1 VTQPPGPAPKP
12 SLGVIGPGRAGT
24 GLALAWARAGY
35 PVQLHGRRLKVMP
48 VPLTLTVGAADA
60 PPPWL
65 DQVAV
70 VILAVPDDAILSL
83 AQILADSGGIQ
94 AAHVVLHLSGSRSH
108 EALRALAPSGA
119 ALGSL
124 HPLQTL
130 VEPDRAPL
138 HLRGAWAA
146 VEGMPRA
153 VETAERLARAV
164 GLRPFRLRPEDKVLY
179 HAGAVFASNYF
190 VVVEAIASQLLQQAG
205 LSEADAWAALRPLV
219 RGTLDNLVREGP
231 LKALTGPVLRGDAET
246 LTRHL
251 GALSGDVAGGDL
263 YRGLAAAALELAR
276 RRGLD
281 ETSAARVARALAI
294 DSSPSRPREGRT

>member
-1 VTQPPGPAPKP
+1 MPGPAPRAP
-12 SLGVIGPGRAGT
+12 VGVIGPGRAGT

-35 PVQLHGRRLKVMP
+35 PVRLHGRRAKRVP
-48 VPLTLTVGAADA
+48 SPLTLTVGPPGE

-65 DQVAV
+65 AQVSV
-70 VILAVPDDAILSL
+70 VILAVPDDAIPPL
-83 AQILADSGGIQ
+83 ANALAASGGVRAEQ
-94 AAHVVLHLSGSRSH
+94 VVLHLSGSRGH
-108 EALRALAPSGA
+108 EVLQGLASSGA

-146 VEGMPRA
+146 IEGMPRA
-153 VETAERLARAV
+153 VELAERLARAV
-164 GLRPFRLRPEDKVLY
+164 GLRPFRVRPEDKPLY

-190 VVVEAIASQLLQQAG
+190 VVVEAVAEQLLRQAG

-246 LTRHL
+246 VARHL
-251 GALSGDVAGGDL
+251 AALPEAVVGL
-263 YRGLAAAALELAR
+263 YRGLSTAALDLAR

-281 ETSAARVARALAI
+281 EASAARVVLALTT
-294 DSSPSRPREGRT
+294 DPPPSRRREPRT

>member
-1 VTQPPGPAPKP
+1 VTAGPGPGPRPA
-12 SLGVIGPGRAGT
+12 LGVIGPGRAGT

-35 PVQLHGRRLKVMP
+35 SVRLHGRRRKP
-48 VPLTLTVGAADA
+48 VPPLLTLTIGPADS
-60 PPPWL
+60 PPLWI
-65 DQVAV
+65 DQVAI
-70 VILAVPDDAILSL
+70 VILAVPDDAIPPL
-83 AQILADSGGIQ
+83 AQILAASGAITAEQ
-94 AAHVVLHLSGSRSH
+94 VVLHLSGSRGQ
-108 EALRALAPSGA
+108 EALAALTRTAA

-153 VETAERLARAV
+153 VREAERLARAI
-164 GLRPFRLRPEDKVLY
+164 GLRPFPLRAEQKLRY

-190 VVVEAIASQLLQQAG
+190 VVVEAMAEQLLREAG
-205 LSEADAWAALRPLV
+205 LSGADAWAALRPLV

-231 LKALTGPVLRGDAET
+231 LQALTGPVLRGDADT

-251 GALSGDVAGGDL
+251 AVLPGDAADL
-263 YRGLAAAALELAR
+263 YRGLATAALELAR

-281 ETSAARVARALAI
+281 PASADRVARALAT
-294 DSSPSRPREGRT
+294 DPSPSPPREGRT

>member
-1 VTQPPGPAPKP
+1 MTAAPGPAARPP
-12 SLGVIGPGRAGT
+12 LGVIGPGRAGT
-24 GLALAWARAGY
+24 GLALAWARAGF
-35 PVQLHGRRLKVMP
+35 PVRLHGRRSKALP
-48 VPLTLTVGAADA
+48 SPLMLTVGPGGEPPLWIAD
-60 PPPWL
+60 
-65 DQVAV
+65 VSI
-70 VILAVPDDAILSL
+70 VILAVPDDAIPPLAASL
-83 AQILADSGGIQ
+83 AASGRIRAEQI
-94 AAHVVLHLSGSRSH
+94 VLHLSGSRGQ
-108 EALRALAPSGA
+108 EALAALAVSGA

-164 GLRPFRLRPEDKVLY
+164 GLRPFRLRSEDKPLY

-190 VVVEAIASQLLQQAG
+190 VVVEAVAEQLVRRAG

-246 LTRHL
+246 LRRHL
-251 GALSGDVAGGDL
+251 AALPEETRML
-263 YRGLAAAALELAR
+263 YRELGTTALELAR
-276 RRGLD
+276 ARGLD
-281 ETSAARVARALAI
+281 EASAARVQQVLTTVPR
-294 DSSPSRPREGRT
+294 PSRPREEQT

>member
-1 VTQPPGPAPKP
+1 LRLTIGPA
-12 SLGVIGPGRAGT
+12 
-24 GLALAWARAGY
+24 
-35 PVQLHGRRLKVMP
+35 
-48 VPLTLTVGAADA
+48 DE

-65 DQVAV
+65 AQVAV
-70 VILAVPDDAILSL
+70 VILAVPDDAIPPL
-83 AQILADSGGIQ
+83 AHMLGASGRVHAEQ
-94 AAHVVLHLSGSRSH
+94 VVLHLSGSRGH
-108 EALRALAPSGA
+108 EVLQSLAASGA
-119 ALGSL
+119 GLGSL

-164 GLRPFRLRPEDKVLY
+164 GLRPFRVRAQDKARY

-190 VVVEAIASQLLQQAG
+190 VVVEWVAEQLLRQAG
-205 LSEADAWAALRPLV
+205 LSEAEAWAALRPLV

-231 LKALTGPVLRGDAET
+231 LQGLTGPVLRGDSET
-246 LTRHL
+246 VARHL
-251 GALSGDVAGGDL
+251 AVLPEEVARL
-263 YRGLAAAALELAR
+263 YRELGGTALDLAR

-281 ETSAARVARALAI
+281 EASVARVAQTL
-294 DSSPSRPREGRT
+294 STGSPPSRPGEERT

>member
-1 VTQPPGPAPKP
+1 MTAAPGSTTRP
-12 SLGVIGPGRAGT
+12 SLGVIGPGHAGT
-24 GLALAWARAGY
+24 GLALAWARAGF
-35 PVQLHGRRLKVMP
+35 PVRLHGRRAKALP
-48 VPLTLTVGAADA
+48 SPLTLTVAPGGE

-65 DQVAV
+65 ADVAV
-70 VILAVPDDAILSL
+70 VIVAVPDDAIPPL
-83 AQILADSGGIQ
+83 AAALAGSGCIRSDQI
-94 AAHVVLHLSGSRSH
+94 VLHLSGSRGH
-108 EALRALAPSGA
+108 EALAALALSGA

-164 GLRPFRLRPEDKVLY
+164 GLRPFRLESKDKARY

-190 VVVEAIASQLLQQAG
+190 VIVEAVAEQLLRRAG

-231 LKALTGPVLRGDAET
+231 LKALTGPVLRGDADT

-251 GALSGDVAGGDL
+251 AALPEDARRL
-263 YRGLAAAALELAR
+263 YRELGVAALELAR
-276 RRGLD
+276 RRGQD
-281 ETSAARVARALAI
+281 DASAERVRQALTT
-294 DSSPSRPREGRT
+294 DPRPSRPPEEQT

>member
-1 VTQPPGPAPKP
+1 MTAAPGPASRPP
-12 SLGVIGPGRAGT
+12 LGVIGPGRAGA

-35 PVQLHGRRLKVMP
+35 QVQLHGRRPKPLP
-48 VPLTLTVGAADA
+48 SPLTLTVAPTGE

-65 DQVAV
+65 TQISVL
-70 VILAVPDDAILSL
+70 ILAVPDDAILPL
-83 AQILADSGGIQ
+83 AEALAASGRIQ
-94 AAHVVLHLSGSRSH
+94 SSHVVLHLSGSRGQ
-108 EALRALAPSGA
+108 EALQALAASGA

-153 VETAERLARAV
+153 VESAERLARAV
-164 GLRPFRLRPEDKVLY
+164 GLRPFRLRSEDKPLY

-190 VVVEAIASQLLQQAG
+190 VVVEAVAEQLVQRAG

-231 LKALTGPVLRGDAET
+231 LKALTGPVLRGDADT
-246 LTRHL
+246 LLRHL
-251 GALSGDVAGGDL
+251 ATLPEPVVAL
-263 YRGLAAAALELAR
+263 YRELGEAALELAR
-276 RRGLD
+276 RRGQD
-281 ETSAARVARALAI
+281 AAATARVREALAT
-294 DSSPSRPREGRT
+294 DPRPSRPREERT

>member
-1 VTQPPGPAPKP
+1 MTSAPGPAPRAA
-12 SLGVIGPGRAGT
+12 LGVIGPGRAGT

-35 PVQLHGRRLKVMP
+35 PVQLHGRRAKSVP
-48 VPLTLTVGAADA
+48 TPLTLTVAPAGE

-65 DQVAV
+65 AHVSV
-70 VILAVPDDAILSL
+70 VILAVPDDAIPPL
-83 AQILADSGGIQ
+83 AKVLAKSGGIR
-94 AAHVVLHLSGSRSH
+94 AEHVVLHLSGSRGH
-108 EALRALAPSGA
+108 EALEALASSGA

-130 VEPDRAPL
+130 VEPDRTPL

-146 VEGMPRA
+146 IEGMPRA
-153 VETAERLARAV
+153 VEIADRLSRAV
-164 GLRPFRLRPEDKVLY
+164 GLRPFRVRPEDKPLY

-190 VVVEAIASQLLQQAG
+190 VVAEAVAERLLRQAG

-246 LTRHL
+246 VARHL
-251 GALSGDVAGGDL
+251 AVLPEDVAGL
-263 YRGLAAAALELAR
+263 YRGLGAAALELAR

-281 ETSAARVARALAI
+281 EANAERVARTLAT
-294 DSSPSRPREGRT
+294 DSPPSRRREERT

>member
-1 VTQPPGPAPKP
+1 MSSAPGPAPP
-12 SLGVIGPGRAGT
+12 AALGVIGPGRAGT

-35 PVQLHGRRLKVMP
+35 SVRLHGRRAKGIP
-48 VPLTLTVGAADA
+48 SPLTLTVGPAGE

-65 DQVAV
+65 AQVSV
-70 VILAVPDDAILSL
+70 VILAVPDDAIPP
-83 AQILADSGGIQ
+83 LADALAASGGVRAEQ
-94 AAHVVLHLSGSRSH
+94 VVLHLSGSRGH
-108 EALRALAPSGA
+108 EVLQGLASSGA

-153 VETAERLARAV
+153 VELAERLARAV
-164 GLRPFRLRPEDKVLY
+164 GLRPFRVRPEDKPLY

-190 VVVEAIASQLLQQAG
+190 VVVEAVAEQLLRQAG

-246 LTRHL
+246 VARHL
-251 GALSGDVAGGDL
+251 AALPEAVVGL
-263 YRGLAAAALELAR
+263 YRGLSTSALDLAR
-276 RRGLD
+276 QRGLD
-281 ETSAARVARALAI
+281 EASAARVVVALTT
-294 DSSPSRPREGRT
+294 DPPPSRRREPRT

>member
-1 VTQPPGPAPKP
+1 MTAAPGPAPRP

-24 GLALAWARAGY
+24 GLALAWARAGF
-35 PVQLHGRRLKVMP
+35 PVRLHGRRPK
-48 VPLTLTVGAADA
+48 PLPSPLILTVAPDGG

-65 DQVAV
+65 ADVAV
-70 VILAVPDDAILSL
+70 VILAVPDDAIPLL
-83 AQILADSGGIQ
+83 ATTLAASGHIRDEQ
-94 AAHVVLHLSGSRSH
+94 VVLHLSGSRGQ
-108 EALRALAPSGA
+108 EAMADLSGSGA

-153 VETAERLARAV
+153 VEMGERLARAV
-164 GLRPFRLRPEDKVLY
+164 GLRPFRLKSEDKVLY

-190 VVVEAIASQLLQQAG
+190 VVVEAVAQRLVREAG

-231 LKALTGPVLRGDAET
+231 LEALTGPVLRGDADT
-246 LTRHL
+246 LSRHL
-251 GALSGDVAGGDL
+251 AALPEEAWAL
-263 YRGLAAAALELAR
+263 YRELAMAALELAR
-276 RRGLD
+276 RRGQD
-281 ETSAARVARALAI
+281 EAVSARVRRALTTG
-294 DSSPSRPREGRT
+294 PRLSRLEEERT

>member
-1 VTQPPGPAPKP
+1 MTAVPGPGPRPA
-12 SLGVIGPGRAGT
+12 LGVIGPGHAGT
-24 GLALAWARAGY
+24 GLALAWARVGY
-35 PVQLHGRRLKVMP
+35 SVRLHGRRPKA
-48 VPLTLTVGAADA
+48 VPPLLTLTVGPADA
-60 PPPWL
+60 APPWL

-70 VILAVPDDAILSL
+70 VILAVPDDAIAPL
-83 AQILADSGGIQ
+83 AQVLAASRLIKAEQ
-94 AAHVVLHLSGSRSH
+94 VVLHLSGSRGQ
-108 EALRALAPSGA
+108 EALEALASSGA

-153 VETAERLARAV
+153 VQEAERLARAI
-164 GLRPFRLRPEDKVLY
+164 GLRPFQLQAEHKLLY

-190 VVVEAIASQLLQQAG
+190 VVVEAMAEQLLRQAG
-205 LSEADAWAALRPLV
+205 MSEADAWAALRPLV

-231 LKALTGPVLRGDAET
+231 LKALTGPVLRGDTET

-251 GALSGDVAGGDL
+251 QVLPGDAADL

-281 ETSAARVARALAI
+281 AASADAVTRALAI
-294 DSSPSRPREGRT
+294 DPSPSRRREERT